1 MKVSYILSPGSIAPA
16 QHFLMYLFICS
27 FSQCS
32 LLSIVVLF
40 FNWHVLHFFTRLEL
54 REARQACYRN
64 AFDCVKVRLIQ
75 AGIEAGGSLGIFG
88 W

>member
-40 FNWHVLHFFTRLEL
+40 FNWHIAGFFPPPAEWRW
-54 REARQACYRN
+54 RWRWSVVIN
-64 AFDCVKVRLIQ
+64 AFDCQWYRR
-75 AGIEAGGSLGIFG
+75 
-88 W
+88 